1 MMSALWTG
9 KVMLVCAQRPGNTG
23 GQCEQLLGGG
33 IVSQALDRLAGLRQ
47 RVRGQRRTCGQLAES
62 ARS

>member
-1 MMSALWTG
+1 MMSVLWMG

-23 GQCEQLLGGG
+23 GQCEQLLDGG
-33 IVSQALDRLAGLRQ
+33 IVSQALGMLAGLRK
-47 RVRGQRRTCGQLAES
+47 RVRGQRRTCGHLAES